1 MPVKLWGYRHSV
13 YAWIA
18 RLALHEKG
26 VAYTWSEVD
35 PFADRVPA
43 DYLALHPFGRV
54 PTLIDGDFVV
64 YETSAITQYIDEA
77 FEGPRLQPLAPAQ
90 RARIRQIVS
99 VIDSYAYWPLVRQV
113 FSHGVFR
120 PRLGQLCDHA
130 EYRRGLEAAPRVLH
144 ALDQLAQGGS
154 YLIADGLSLA
164 DVHLAPMI
172 AYFTEAPDGRAFMAQ
187 HERLSAWWSAMSL
200 RPALVATR
208 PSWSAP

>member
-1 MPVKLWGYRHSV
+1 MPVELWGYHHSV

-26 VAYTWSEVD
+26 VAYTWLEVD

-54 PTLIDGDFVV
+54 PTLIDGDFAV
-64 YETSAITQYIDEA
+64 YETSAITQYLDEA

-90 RARIRQIVS
+90 RARVRQIVS
-99 VIDSYAYWPLVRQV
+99 VIDSYVYWPLVRQV

-120 PRLGQLCDHA
+120 PRLGHPCDHT

-154 YLIADGLSLA
+154 YLIADSLSLA

-172 AYFTEAPDGRAFMAQ
+172 AYFTDAPDGSALMAQ

-208 PSWSAP
+208 PSWSVP